1 MVSTPKELNNDG
13 CGGLGRGSVGT
24 APRKWKEFRV
34 LCLRFADYSPGLHS
48 TRDIWLAYVGFAG
61 LKADLSKASQ
71 QFSSPVSSSIS
82 PHFDFKFNSQHL
94 VEITR
99 W

>member
-71 QFSSPVSSSIS
+71 QSAARSLPASLHISTSSSIHNTWS
-82 PHFDFKFNSQHL
+82 
-94 VEITR
+94 R
-99 W
+99 